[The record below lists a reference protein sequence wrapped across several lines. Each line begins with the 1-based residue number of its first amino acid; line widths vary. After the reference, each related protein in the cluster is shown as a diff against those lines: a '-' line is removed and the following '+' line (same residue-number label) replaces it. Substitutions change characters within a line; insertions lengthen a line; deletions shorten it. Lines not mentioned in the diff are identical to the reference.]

1 MKTKDFLHQLDHKKV
16 VAAIQKAEL
25 KTSGEIRVFVS
36 RKHIEAP
43 VPVAQQH
50 FLRMGM
56 TRTRE
61 RNAVL
66 IFVAPLSH
74 KFAVV
79 GDVGVHKRCGEEFW
93 LKLAE
98 EMTDHFKRSEFT
110 TGLVQGIR
118 KAGDL
123 LAEYFPRRPDDR
135 NELPDEIEHD

>member
-1 MKTKDFLHQLDHKKV
+1 MIHEVVCRHMKTKDFLNQLDHEKI
-16 VAAIQKAEL
+16 VAAIRKAEQ

-36 RKHIEAP
+36 RKHTEAP
-43 VPVAQQH
+43 VTVAQQH

-66 IFVAPLSH
+66 IFVAPRSN

-98 EMTDHFKRSEFT
+98 EMTDHFKRSEF
-110 TGLVQGIR
+110 
-118 KAGDL
+118 
-123 LAEYFPRRPDDR
+123 
-135 NELPDEIEHD
+135 